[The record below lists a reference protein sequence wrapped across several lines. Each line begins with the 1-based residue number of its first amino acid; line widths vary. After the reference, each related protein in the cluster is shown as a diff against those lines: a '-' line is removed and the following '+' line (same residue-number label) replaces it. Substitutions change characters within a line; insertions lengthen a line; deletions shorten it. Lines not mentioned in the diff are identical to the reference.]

1 MWCILYPRLVA
12 DGSCRNFLNSFIEV
26 NVIRRRIAPYTIN
39 VNGEWMEGMDDNLIP
54 SDNNLHILR
63 LYYDELVSCEVENP

>member
-1 MWCILYPRLVA
+1 MWCILYPHLVA

-26 NVIRRRIAPYTIN
+26 NVVRRRIAPYTIN
-39 VNGEWMEGMDDNLIP
+39 VNGEWMEGMDDNLVP

>member
-12 DGSCRNFLNSFIEV
+12 DGSCRNSLDSFIEV
-26 NVIRRRIAPYTIN
+26 NVVRRRIAPYTIN